1 MLSFR
6 NLTLLLIVL
15 LCSALNEVSAQ
26 TTLTLSGEIMNSTND
41 VGTSALGGASLHPTA
56 TFGVDRNS
64 SIRFADPLNKGIA
77 WWGGRVTAN
86 SLGSRTQI
94 NNRGVHSM
102 TQSTPFF
109 EGTGVET
116 SGSGNFIFVSGGLL
130 PDTPAGQLRFRMIDL
145 GHSVVRLPSTAASD
159 RLIQGRMNASGV
171 LNYTTRQKLVRV
183 VPPQYFREKGFLV
196 VQIRYGC
203 DGVIDPGQSTLKA
216 GRQLDLDVL
225 CSPFVATNNTTRF
238 GGPYRDGRY
247 TVRIKSKGAP
257 KIAPLGTNWQS
268 EQHTPVSTLWVDNL
282 DLPGSGYSR
291 DIHWN
296 SGTILPGSVRRIFN
310 GWNTEEVR
318 IPVVLQGAT
327 TIEVNGMV
335 QNSHE
340 TLRVG
345 VGTVSISAGPA
356 IAPGNPNIG
365 NGVEVR
371 VFLQDMLP
379 F

>member
-1 MLSFR
+1 M
-6 NLTLLLIVL
+6 
-15 LCSALNEVSAQ
+15 SAQ